1 MRVFA
6 TILAG
11 LLGLAFGSFL
21 NVCLSR
27 WPEDESIVKPRS
39 HCRHCEHSLAWW
51 ENIPLASW
59 IALRGRCRQCKA
71 WIGVRYPLVELAVG
85 ALWAFEIWRTLP
97 VAALQSAGTVFVFYT
112 LLSQAAILLFLWLL
126 VALAAL
132 DAENLWLPNFLTLP
146 GIVCGFLVFAFGMFA
161 HVKLGA
167 FTELPLVEDLKRFPF
182 GIWGA
187 IGARLLAIL
196 AAGGL
201 ILLIH
206 WLYWLV
212 RKQEGIGLGDAKLMA
227 MLGAWLG
234 LPCTLLAFAM
244 GCAGG
249 VVAAFVLL
257 AVPAARESDESWGEQ
272 KLPFGTFLCI
282 GGIFSTL
289 WGQSIVNAYLR
300 LAGF

>member
-1 MRVFA
+1 MRIFA
-6 TILAG
+6 PIFAG

-27 WPEDESIVKPRS
+27 WPEGESVVKPRS
-39 HCRHCEHSLAWW
+39 HCRRCEHTLAWW

-59 IALRGRCRQCKA
+59 IVLRGRCRQCKA
-71 WIGVRYPLVELAVG
+71 SIGVRYPLIELTVG
-85 ALWAFEIWRTLP
+85 LLWALQLWRALP
-97 VAALQSAGTVFVFYT
+97 ASFPESASTAFVVYT
-112 LLSQAAILLFLWLL
+112 LLSQAATLLFLWLL

-146 GIVCGFLVFAFGMFA
+146 GIVGGLLVFALGLFARVKLDAHAGSPLSEGLRQLPFGM
-161 HVKLGA
+161 
-167 FTELPLVEDLKRFPF
+167 
-182 GIWGA
+182 WGA

-196 AAGGL
+196 VAGGL
-201 ILLIH
+201 ILLIY

-234 LPCTLLAFAM
+234 LPCTLLAFAI

-249 VVAAFVLL
+249 VVAACVVLV
-257 AVPAARESDESWGEQ
+257 VPAMRRDNESWGEQ
-272 KLPFGTFLCI
+272 KLSFGTFLCI

-289 WGQSIVNAYLR
+289 WGQSIVDAYLR